1 MIKNIKKKREFVL
14 TKLLNYIKNI
24 YEITRKPVMS
34 ILPGQ
39 LAFSF
44 VMTII
49 PVIVL
54 IAVIASTFQISL
66 DSITE
71 FIKISFPEGVST
83 LLLPLING
91 RGFDL
96 SILTFLIAALW
107 LASTGAYA
115 VITASDVIYEVKS
128 KNAIAKRIKSI
139 VMIFLLLT
147 LIMFMLIVPAFGD
160 KIFNLIISLKIFA
173 KVTNELTVIYLIL
186 KYPLSFILIY
196 FNIKLIYTI
205 APSREISSKSVT
217 RGSLFTTLMWMII
230 TQLYSFWVN
239 NVVHYDILYGSIS
252 NIIILL
258 MWVYFLA
265 YLFTIGL
272 IINAG
277 IDKGNNVN
285 NINGWIFIQKGYNIL
300 LVILKKATS
309 KVAFFVV

>member
-230 TQLYSFWVN
+230 TQFYSFCVN

-285 NINGWIFIQKGYNIL
+285 NING
-300 LVILKKATS
+300 
-309 KVAFFVV
+309 

>member
-1 MIKNIKKKREFVL
+1 MIKSIKKKREFVL

-24 YEITRKPVMS
+24 YAITRKPVMS

-128 KNAIAKRIKSI
+128 KNIIAKRIKSI
-139 VMIFLLLT
+139 VMILLLLA

-230 TQLYSFWVN
+230 TQCYSFWVN

-285 NINGWIFIQKGYNIL
+285 NING
-300 LVILKKATS
+300 
-309 KVAFFVV
+309 

>member
-1 MIKNIKKKREFVL
+1 MIKSIKKKREFVL

-24 YEITRKPVMS
+24 YAITRKPVMS

-115 VITASDVIYEVKS
+115 VITASDVIYEVNS
-128 KNAIAKRIKSI
+128 KNTIAKRIKSI
-139 VMIFLLLT
+139 VMIFLLLA

-196 FNIKLIYTI
+196 PLSFILIYFNIKLIYTI

-230 TQLYSFWVN
+230 TQFYSFWVN

-285 NINGWIFIQKGYNIL
+285 NING
-300 LVILKKATS
+300 
-309 KVAFFVV
+309 

>member
-1 MIKNIKKKREFVL
+1 MIKSIKKKREFVL

-24 YEITRKPVMS
+24 YSITRKPVMS

-128 KNAIAKRIKSI
+128 KNIIAKRIKSI
-139 VMIFLLLT
+139 VMILLLLA

-230 TQLYSFWVN
+230 TQCYSFWVN

-285 NINGWIFIQKGYNIL
+285 NING
-300 LVILKKATS
+300 
-309 KVAFFVV
+309 

>member
-1 MIKNIKKKREFVL
+1 MIKSIKKKREFVL

-24 YEITRKPVMS
+24 YAITRKPVMS

-128 KNAIAKRIKSI
+128 KNIIAKRIKSI
-139 VMIFLLLT
+139 VMILLLLA

-196 FNIKLIYTI
+196 FNIKLLYTI
-205 APSREISSKSVT
+205 APNKEIKSKYVT
-217 RGSLFTTLMWMII
+217 KGALFTTLVWMIA
-230 TQLYSFWVN
+230 TQIYSFWVT
-239 NVVHYDILYGSIS
+239 NVTHYDLIYGSIS
-252 NIIILL
+252 NVIILL
-258 MWVYFLA
+258 IWFYILA
-265 YLFTIGL
+265 YIFVIGL
-272 IINAG
+272 SINAS
-277 IDKGNNVN
+277 IEKE
-285 NINGWIFIQKGYNIL
+285 
-300 LVILKKATS
+300 KK
-309 KVAFFVV
+309 